1 MGEIL
6 RHAAETS
13 PQGRKERFRH
23 QNQVRSY
30 CSTGQTSSWTVG
42 TFDHRPRG
50 SAFHDEPS
58 SHERNDGPPLRRNV
72 RSSVWRNVRSPVWWR
87 NDGRRNVRSSV
98 WWRNDGRRNVWSSV
112 WRRDDGR
119 RFQRNEPAPWADEKA
134 LVDAFMICI

>member
-6 RHAAETS
+6 RHAAEAS
-13 PQGRKERFRH
+13 PQERKERFRH

-58 SHERNDGPPLRRNV
+58 SHGRNDGPPLRRNV
-72 RSSVWRNVRSPVWWR
+72 RSSV
-87 NDGRRNVRSSV
+87 G
-98 WWRNDGRRNVWSSV
+98 RNVWSSV
-112 WRRDDGR
+112 WRRNDGR
-119 RFQRNEPAPWADEKA
+119 RFRRNEPPPTPWADEKA
-134 LVDAFMICI
+134 LVDAFMICIRLNETYVLNKISFG